1 MFGHDLSK
9 KRFLQAELRRRILGV
24 HVQMPTFNC
33 CLRKKMNQ
41 VRPTH
46 LMLFP
51 DYKAKTDEL
60 DLTQI
65 ANQFSQGNRGRSF
78 TFVRFTKNDFPKLSL
93 N

>member
-1 MFGHDLSK
+1 
-9 KRFLQAELRRRILGV
+9 
-24 HVQMPTFNC
+24 
-33 CLRKKMNQ
+33 MNQ